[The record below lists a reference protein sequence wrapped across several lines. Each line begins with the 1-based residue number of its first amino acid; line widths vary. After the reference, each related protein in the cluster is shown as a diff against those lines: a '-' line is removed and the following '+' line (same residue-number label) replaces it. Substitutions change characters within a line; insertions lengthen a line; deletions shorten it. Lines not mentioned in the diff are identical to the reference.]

1 MTTIIAERVG
11 TVGYLTLNSPAT
23 LNALTLDMVQALR
36 TGLSQH
42 QDDSQVGVIVLRS
55 AVEKAFCA
63 GGHMKRIRELQLE
76 GNTTAI
82 EQFFTEEYALNIAI
96 AQCAKPYVSL
106 VDGVAMGG
114 GLGLSVHGSHLVA
127 TEKAMMAMP
136 ESRIGFSPDV
146 GASYFLHRL
155 PKHSG
160 TWLGLTAAPVRGAQ
174 TVICGLATH
183 FAQRENLPALMQ
195 CLEEIDLTTLSSD
208 NAKDRIS
215 RELDAFC
222 DSAED
227 PEFDNQMNE
236 RSAWFEGFDAK
247 QIHQRLQNSA
257 EDNTDAKHLLELLNA
272 GSPHSVKTTLSLLKS
287 SLNLPLADCLSLEKE
302 LAVKGCTHPDFI
314 EGVRAVLVD
323 KDKNPNWQSS

>member
-127 TEKAMMAMP
+127 TEKAIMAMP
-136 ESRIGFSPDV
+136 ESRIGFFPDV

-160 TWLGLTAAPVRGAQ
+160 TWLGLTAAPVRGA
-174 TVICGLATH
+174 
-183 FAQRENLPALMQ
+183 
-195 CLEEIDLTTLSSD
+195 
-208 NAKDRIS
+208 
-215 RELDAFC
+215 
-222 DSAED
+222 
-227 PEFDNQMNE
+227 E